1 MKVECRPKY
10 FENEYTIRDYI
21 IAFTFNNKKYGVS
34 YHSNIIKLLVKNP
47 NFNLIF
53 YLIVKLGFYLKE
65 LNRFTLSTKN
75 GDNQVYI
82 PMDYCKNWHLITN
95 LMSKL
100 ETTLDFSHPDAI
112 NDTKINPVNV
122 NNKQGFFLELEIYN
136 DKNNM
141 FKKGEIII
149 CRDQYD
155 KKTYGYHYKKYYS
168 YKSDW
173 VLRDYN
179 NYWIKLL
186 QKLSELIEY
195 INTSLE
201 LHVLNNTEIDIIK
214 HALIIIFTQDVKLI
228 GSTFLRG
235 LFNEYQFQDKD
246 EHIIAMN
253 HLKMLD
259 IRPIKFIDNLNKS
272 F

>member
-10 FENEYTIRDYI
+10 FENGYTIRDYI
-21 IAFTFNNKKYGVS
+21 IAFTFNNKKYGAS
-34 YHSNIIKLLVKNP
+34 YHSNIIKLLVQNP
-47 NFNLIF
+47 NFNLVF

-65 LNRFTLSTKN
+65 LNTFTLSTKN

-100 ETTLDFSHPDAI
+100 DAEIDFSHPDAI

-136 DKNNM
+136 DKNNL
-141 FKKGEIII
+141 FKKSEIIL

-155 KKTYGYHYKKYYS
+155 KKTYGYHYNKYYS
-168 YKSDW
+168 YKSNW
-173 VLRDYN
+173 ALQDYN

-186 QKLSELIEY
+186 QKSSELIEY
-195 INTSLE
+195 INTSLD
-201 LHVLNNTEIDIIK
+201 LYVLDDKEIDIIK
-214 HALIIIFTQDVKLI
+214 QVLATIFTRDVKLI

-246 EHIIAMN
+246 EHVIAVN
-253 HLKMLD
+253 HLKILD
-259 IRPIKFIDNLNKS
+259 MNPTEFIQNL
-272 F
+272 